1 MPPLFMEEDI
11 MLEIKLGNT
20 ELKIKFGYEVVA
32 RTGILQKLVELGNKE
47 NGNLGEMDK
56 IMNILPELIL
66 VGVQKT
72 NKDRF
77 GYDYRTGAGKDKKLD
92 IVYDLLDEYF
102 EQDDADFMELFNQI
116 QDELVE
122 KGFLSKMFR
131 EEQKEEQKD
140 KKEKA
145 ES

>member
-1 MPPLFMEEDI
+1 

-32 RTGILQKLVELGNKE
+32 RTGILQKLVEMDGEDKNKVSDI
-47 NGNLGEMDK
+47 DK
-56 IMNILPELIL
+56 VMNILPELIL

-72 NKDRF
+72 NKERF

-102 EQDDADFMELFNQI
+102 EQDDADFMELFNQL
-116 QDELVE
+116 QEELTE

-131 EEQKEEQKD
+131 DQIPEKPEQP
-140 KKEKA
+140 EKTK
-145 ES
+145 S